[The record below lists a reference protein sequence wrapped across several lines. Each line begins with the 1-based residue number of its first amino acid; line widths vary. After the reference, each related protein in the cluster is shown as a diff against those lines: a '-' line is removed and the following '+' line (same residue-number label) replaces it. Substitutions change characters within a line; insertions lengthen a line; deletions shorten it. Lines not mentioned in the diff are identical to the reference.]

1 MITLEVSD
9 LDFRTVFYG
18 DVLVERVQ
26 MLRATKREAEFF
38 NKKLNSHIEKKLNK
52 IVIDLSQCEFL
63 DSSFLGAIVFN
74 LKNIERI
81 GGEIKLVE
89 PANTYQELLE
99 KTGTFRIFN
108 TYKSIKDAVES
119 FRYN

>member
-9 LDFRTVFYG
+9 LDFKTVFYG

-63 DSSFLGAIVFN
+63 DSSFLGALVFN
-74 LKNIERI
+74 LKYIERT

-89 PANTYQELLE
+89 PANTYQGLLE
-99 KTGTFRIFN
+99 KTGTFKIFN

>member
-9 LDFRTVFYG
+9 LDFKSVFYG

-38 NKKLNSHIEKKLNK
+38 NKKLNSHIEKRLYK
-52 IVIDLSQCEFL
+52 IVIDLSECEFL
-63 DSSFLGAIVFN
+63 DSSFLGALVFN
-74 LKNIERI
+74 LKNIERA

-89 PANTYQELLE
+89 PANTYQGLLE
-99 KTGTFRIFN
+99 KTGTFKIFN

>member
-9 LDFRTVFYG
+9 TDFKTLFYG

-26 MLRATKREAEFF
+26 MSRATKREAEFF
-38 NKKLNSHIEKKLNK
+38 NRKLNSHIEKKLNK

-63 DSSFLGAIVFN
+63 DSSFLGALVVG
-74 LKNIERI
+74 LKNISRL

-89 PANTYQELLE
+89 PSNTYQGLLE

-108 TYKSIKDAVES
+108 TYKSIKDAIES

>member
-9 LDFRTVFYG
+9 LDFKTVFYG

-38 NKKLNSHIEKKLNK
+38 NKKPNSHIEKKLNK

-63 DSSFLGAIVFN
+63 DSSFLGALVFN
-74 LKNIERI
+74 LKYIERA

-89 PANTYQELLE
+89 PANTYQGLLE

>member
-9 LDFRTVFYG
+9 LDFKTVFYG

-63 DSSFLGAIVFN
+63 DSSFLGALVFN
-74 LKNIERI
+74 LKYIERT

-89 PANTYQELLE
+89 PANAYQGLLE

>member
-9 LDFRTVFYG
+9 LDFKTVFYG

-63 DSSFLGAIVFN
+63 DSSFLGALVFN
-74 LKNIERI
+74 LKYIERA

-89 PANTYQELLE
+89 PANTYQGLLE